1 MNSLGS
7 TKFKFQVEQGDVE
20 GKLAFGAAI
29 RVLWTG
35 RRKKGFRWRKRRCGS
50 CLCALGRN

>member
-29 RVLWTG
+29 RVL
-35 RRKKGFRWRKRRCGS
+35 
-50 CLCALGRN
+50 